1 MAEPLDIV
9 IAGNGPVGMLL
20 ALALESSGVESV
32 LVGGEREPAERPI
45 ALSYNSR
52 ILLERVGAFRALAAT
67 PIQSI
72 HVSQRGG
79 FGRTLMRASECGL
92 EAFGYVVSY
101 SDLCASL
108 RKSLATPALAGEV
121 RRYAPSRQGDSME
134 LEVASDGAQRVLQA
148 RLLVLAEGGP
158 LAQRGSSAGRFA
170 WTGRRDYGQS
180 AVVALVR
187 TERAHGNGAWERFTP
202 EGPIALLPFGD
213 RLALIWSTTHES
225 AHALC
230 ALNDAAFLARLSGAF
245 GARLGRFVEAGARS
259 EFALALRY
267 RRSSPEPRV
276 LAIGNAA
283 QTLHPVAGQGLNL
296 GLRDAW
302 DLARL
307 AEGSERAAIGSG
319 AFVRR
324 YVAARAL
331 DRGAGIGI
339 TDALVRVFSNDNRV
353 LSGLRGAGLAAL
365 DLAPPARRFFAR
377 RMMFGARALP

>member
-1 MAEPLDIV
+1 MAEPLDLV
-9 IAGNGPVGMLL
+9 IAGSGPVGMLL
-20 ALALESSGVESV
+20 ALALESSGVESL

-45 ALSYNSR
+45 ALSYNSK

-67 PIQSI
+67 PIESI

-79 FGRTLMRASECGL
+79 FGRTLMSASECGL

-101 SDLCASL
+101 AELCASL
-108 RKSLATPALAGEV
+108 RKVLSTPPLAGEV
-121 RRYAPSRQGDSME
+121 GRYAPSRQGDSME
-134 LEVASDGAQRVLQA
+134 VEVSGDGGERLLHA

-170 WTGRRDYGQS
+170 WTGQRDYGQS

-202 EGPIALLPFGD
+202 EGPIALLPFGE
-213 RLALIWSTTHES
+213 RLALIWSTTPES

-230 ALNDAAFLARLSGAF
+230 ALNDAAFLARLSAAF
-245 GARLGRFVEAGARS
+245 GARLGRFLETGPRS

-276 LAIGNAA
+276 IAIGNAA

-302 DLARL
+302 DLAHL
-307 AEGSERAAIGSG
+307 AERTERPVIGSG

-331 DRGAGIGI
+331 DRGAGIRI
-339 TDALVRVFSNDNRV
+339 TDALVRIFSNDNRA
-353 LSGLRGAGLAAL
+353 LSALRGAGLAAL